1 MLSLP
6 SAFHTPRVD
15 GFALVAF
22 GRGRLP
28 HCLCDDVQGSV
39 QSPAGCSD
47 EALPALSLPIEAS
60 FRMGRSR
67 KSGGAGRRGEK
78 RNEGEI
84 VQGRAGRAE
93 QGNGNRQ

>member
-1 MLSLP
+1 M
-6 SAFHTPRVD
+6 
-15 GFALVAF
+15 
-22 GRGRLP
+22 
-28 HCLCDDVQGSV
+28 
-39 QSPAGCSD
+39 
-47 EALPALSLPIEAS
+47 SLPIEAS